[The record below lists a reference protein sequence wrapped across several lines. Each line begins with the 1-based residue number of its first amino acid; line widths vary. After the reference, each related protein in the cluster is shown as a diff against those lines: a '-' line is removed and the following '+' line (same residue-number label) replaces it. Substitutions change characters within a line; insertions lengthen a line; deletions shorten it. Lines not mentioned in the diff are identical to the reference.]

1 VTGVQRIFVA
11 DVHGCTDE
19 FDDLLE
25 RARDAFGDRFELWIV
40 GDLINRGPG
49 NLRAL
54 LRVRELVERRRAR
67 YVLGNHELGLLLT
80 AAGLR
85 RLRARDTF
93 TDVLTAPDASDW
105 IEWLRR
111 RPLVETGR
119 LGRQPFAVVHAAS
132 HPDWGLEELQ
142 RHARRVEARLG
153 GADRRDAECFLA
165 ADPRRDPERDD
176 LDLFTCCRSVT
187 RSGGWTSEAPT
198 AGADAWH
205 QRWASRHHGYGIVY
219 GHWALQG
226 LHVAPWLRGLDTG
239 CVHHGRGRDG
249 ALTAWLPDP
258 DSETPFDLPDQ
269 RFWRIPASRVYYLA

>member
-1 VTGVQRIFVA
+1 VTEVQRIFVA

-19 FDDLLE
+19 LDHLLE
-25 RARDAFGDRFELWIV
+25 RARDSFGDRFELWIA

-54 LRVRELVERRRAR
+54 LRVRELVERHRAH
-67 YVLGNHELGLLLT
+67 YVLGNHELCLLLT

-85 RLRARDTF
+85 RLEPGDTF
-93 TDVLTAPDASDW
+93 TDVLAAPDAPGW

-119 LGRQPFAVVHAAS
+119 LGRQPFAAVHAA
-132 HPDWGLEELQ
+132 PNPEWGLDELQ
-142 RHARRVEARLG
+142 RRARRVEARLG
-153 GADRRDAECFLA
+153 GADRRAAESFLA

-176 LDLFTCCRSVT
+176 LDRLTCCRSVT
-187 RSGGWTSEAPT
+187 SAGGWTSGAPT

-205 QRWASRHHGYGIVY
+205 RQWASRRHGYGIVY

-226 LHVAPWLRGLDTG
+226 LHVAPWIRGLDTG

-258 DSETPFDLPDQ
+258 DSETPFDVPDQ
-269 RFWRIPASRVYYLA
+269 RFWRIPASRAYYLG